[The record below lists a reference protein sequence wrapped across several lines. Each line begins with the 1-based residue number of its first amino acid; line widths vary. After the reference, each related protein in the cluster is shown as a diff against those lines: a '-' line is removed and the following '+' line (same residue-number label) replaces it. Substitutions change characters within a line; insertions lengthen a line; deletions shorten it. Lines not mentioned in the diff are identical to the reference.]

1 MKRGYTLIELIVS
14 AAIFASVLLM
24 AFTAVTA
31 INRLQRQVRS
41 QRLFFGTTQTVWQ
54 TVTQLARYAQKP
66 AITLRCSYS
75 DTAVSWPLTSL
86 TEAVTVQ
93 NGGRRVF
100 IVAPNMSD
108 PASYRVFVFSLER
121 PAGDRF
127 GLYAL
132 RLTANGTSCTADE
145 PAVDLLASAN
155 LKIRLNAT
163 DAAPFAL
170 TNAPGASVT
179 GVPQADAL
187 LADDTFGRPWML
199 TIKLNFS
206 RDDAASDEILPV
218 AGQVVSR
225 TPQSVINAP

>member
-41 QRLFFGTTQTVWQ
+41 QRLFFGTTQSVWQ
-54 TVTQLARYAQKP
+54 TVTQLTRYAQKP
-66 AITLRCSYS
+66 ASTLRCSYS
-75 DTAVSWPLTSL
+75 DAAVSWPATNL
-86 TEAVTVQ
+86 TEAITIQ
-93 NGGRRVF
+93 NSGRRVF

-108 PASYRVFVFSLER
+108 SASYRVFVFSLER
-121 PAGDRF
+121 PTGDLF
-127 GLYAL
+127 GFYAL

-155 LKIRLNAT
+155 LKLRLNAT
-163 DAAPFAL
+163 DSAPFVL
-170 TNAPGASVT
+170 TNAPGSSVS

-187 LADDTFGRPWML
+187 LADDAFGRPWML
-199 TIKLNFS
+199 TIKFNFS
-206 RDDAASDEILPV
+206 RDDASTDEILPV